1 MIARDKLLHAAGGL
15 FIAQAVVLLTGDAA
29 LGFILAL
36 VVGTTK
42 EAVDFLRGAGHTAD
56 PWDVL
61 ATATPGLVI
70 WIFTV
75 LPTA

>member
-15 FIAQAVVLLTGDAA
+15 AIALATLLLTGDAA

-36 VVGTTK
+36 FVGIGK
-42 EAVDFLRGAGHTAD
+42 EVVDFLRGAGHTAD

-61 ATATPGLVI
+61 ATAAPGFVL
-70 WIFTV
+70 WLFTA
-75 LPTA
+75 LPSA